1 MTSLN
6 LFIPH
11 HAGLADAARSWLSA
25 DRTALELPEGR
36 DQRLDL
42 VRGLAIWFIFLDHIP
57 NNAVNWITLRN
68 YGFSG
73 AADLFVF
80 VSGYVTAIVYAKMML
95 ERCFVGG
102 ATRTF
107 KRVRQLYASYVA
119 LLVVYS
125 RVIGY

>member
-6 LFIPH
+6 LFAPTHTGI
-11 HAGLADAARSWLSA
+11 AGATRTSA
-25 DRTALELPEGR
+25 CAEVDRIALPECR
-36 DQRLDL
+36 DKRLDL

-80 VSGYVTAIVYAKMML
+80 VSGYVAAVVYAKMML
-95 ERCFVGG
+95 ERGFVIG
-102 ATRTF
+102 ATRIF
-107 KRVRQLYASYVA
+107 KRVRQLYAAYVV
-119 LLVVYS
+119 LLVIYS
-125 RVIGY
+125 

>member
-42 VRGLAIWFIFLDHIP
+42 VRGLANWFIFLDHIP
-57 NNAVNWITLRN
+57 NNAVNWITIRN

-73 AADLFVF
+73 AADLFIF
-80 VSGYVTAIVYAKMML
+80 ISGYAASIVYAKMML
-95 ERCFVGG
+95 ERGFVVG
-102 ATRTF
+102 ATRIF
-107 KRVRQLYASYVA
+107 KRVWQLYVA
-119 LLVVYS
+119 YIVLFAIYIVA
-125 RVIGY
+125 